1 MNNSGSK
8 QPSIR
13 LIENSIAADLCGYPN
28 ILAKNTKHP
37 YVVTFGPVCA
47 GKTITLKTLASR
59 KPNIHIVSD
68 MLVSDKDSRLG
79 LYLYSAFVEHNTS
92 FFFHFQ
98 LEVLVT
104 RFYQSIMAPMN
115 AFVDETIFSTLAY
128 SRALYQLGWLKQF
141 EYETFF
147 SHYLCYYSLLPNP
160 KTILYFYCEPET
172 IANRIRKRL
181 VYDKFRYHEAFYSK
195 QYVETLCSAFADLAD
210 ELSKIYEIMFIDT
223 DRMNTEQI
231 IDAYSLTSLQ

>member
-1 MNNSGSK
+1 MNSSNSK
-8 QPSIR
+8 QPAVSS
-13 LIENSIAADLCGYPN
+13 IENSITADLYGYSN
-28 ILAKNTKHP
+28 ILAKKTKNS

-47 GKTITLKTLASR
+47 GKTSTLETLASR

-68 MLVSDKDSRLG
+68 RLVSDEDSRLG
-79 LYLYSAFVEHNTS
+79 FYLYSAFVEHNTS

-104 RFYQSIMAPMN
+104 RFHQSIIAPMN

-172 IANRIRKRL
+172 ISDRIRKRL
-181 VYDKFRYHEAFYSK
+181 VYDKFRYHEAFYSR
-195 QYVETLCSAFADLAD
+195 QYLETLCSAFADLAD
-210 ELSKIYEIMFIDT
+210 ELSRIYEIMFIDT
-223 DRMNTEQI
+223 DRMSTEQV